1 MVALKIGQLLD
12 KHRVQPCAGV
22 DNLER
27 LSFFMA
33 SLSLMKGEIML
44 GTIGKIAGGLV
55 VIVII
60 AGVGLNEIK
69 GIPDTELVNRN
80 TIAKATL
87 EKKADEYAKCDHS
100 LKLGSVKVSDVSLSY
115 LKWDSTDEEKQAI
128 KATEA
133 KFMAQVHATCDPVI
147 KEYTDSLATYKQTS
161 RDIAKV
167 QASLFDKL
175 ISKDISIPDDE
186 FSAYDPSYVSMTRG
200 TTEDIFTDENI
211 ASFFK
216 ESFER

>member
-1 MVALKIGQLLD
+1 
-12 KHRVQPCAGV
+12 
-22 DNLER
+22 
-27 LSFFMA
+27 
-33 SLSLMKGEIML
+33 ML